1 MHAPRSIVQRMV
13 EAESAVPQGGRMF
26 RRALSTLLVVSLSA
40 TSLTTASAQETHQ
53 NVSEMRKVLLKA
65 IEKNRQVTVSLKN
78 RKDKTRLTGIPSNV
92 SEQGF
97 TLQEEASAQ
106 QRQVDFEDVRQLRMK
121 GSHLGLYIGL

>member
-1 MHAPRSIVQRMV
+1 ML
-13 EAESAVPQGGRMF
+13 
-26 RRALSTLLVVSLSA
+26 RRALSTLLVLSLSA

-65 IEKNRQVTVSLKN
+65 VEKNRQVTMVLKN
-78 RKDKTRLTGIPSNV
+78 KNMKKLAGIPSNV

-97 TLQEEASAQ
+97 TLTEESSAQ

-121 GSHLGLYIGL
+121 GSHLGLYIGLSVAAVVGVIVAVGLSKLTSD